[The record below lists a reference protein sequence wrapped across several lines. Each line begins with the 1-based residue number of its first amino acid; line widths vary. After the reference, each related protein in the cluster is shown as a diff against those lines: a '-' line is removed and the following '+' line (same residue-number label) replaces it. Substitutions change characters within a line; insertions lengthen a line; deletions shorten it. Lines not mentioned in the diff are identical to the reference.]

1 MIGMTYQKIC
11 KTTVYLC
18 SEAARG
24 HNLSPQQHSILHFSL
39 NTTMPPI
46 CSICSY
52 RQPSGPQE
60 RVHHRHFSAR
70 EIRITQ
76 GVDFA
81 PEYYNR
87 TYMCPTCTVVHNTWP
102 NKGLNVCRG
111 DSLLHNVHH
120 PLDPTVT
127 CPADPF
133 HIEWVTISGGT
144 ISDLTNA
151 FIYDY
156 KRQVR
161 PMRILVSAGLNDL
174 IRGGDRDLIIGRF
187 IRLKEVIDTQNAY
200 HPHVQNQLVIAS
212 LLTPP
217 KLVWFADN
225 GPPPTKSYQPARD
238 HQGD

>member
-1 MIGMTYQKIC
+1 M
-11 KTTVYLC
+11 
-18 SEAARG
+18 SRFAWD
-24 HNLSPQQHSILHFSL
+24 FF
-39 NTTMPPI
+39 
-46 CSICSY
+46 

-81 PEYYNR
+81 PEFYNR
-87 TYMCPTCTVVHNTWP
+87 NYMCPTCMVVHNTWP
-102 NKGLNVCRG
+102 DTGLNVCLG

-151 FIYDY
+151 FIYDF

-225 GPPPTKSYQPARD
+225 GPP
-238 HQGD
+238 HQIISTSTRPSRRLTRGLLSSTTRTEGYTPPGSTGSG